1 MRIATLNIRHGGGKR
16 VGLIAAFIKDLKPDC
31 LLLTEYRFNPSGLD
45 LSIALY
51 ELGYKYQSP
60 ISGDA
65 KENQLRWFSQL
76 PITEP
81 RIPNSS
87 QFSVEQRISVI
98 KVGGISLVGVY
109 FPQGKLKAPVF
120 DYLTAT
126 FLANEMEAAILI
138 GDFNTGKHWA
148 DEETN
153 TFLCSD
159 RFEQLLQSGWIDA
172 WRLRNPDAREFSW
185 YSNKGNGFRIDH
197 ALCTKVINEALIGVS
212 YLRESIGSISDHAC
226 LLLDIA
232 N

>member
-51 ELGYKYQSP
+51 ELVYKYQSP

-87 QFSVEQRISVI
+87 QFSVEQRISVV

-120 DYLTAT
+120 DYLTST
-126 FLANEMEAAILI
+126 FLANEMEAAILL
-138 GDFNTGKHWA
+138 GDFNTGKHWV

-185 YSNKGNGFRIDH
+185 DSNKGNGYRIDH
-197 ALCTKVINEALIGVS
+197 ALCTKAINEALEGVD
-212 YLRESIGSISDHAC
+212 YYKDTLTSITDHAC
-226 LLLDIA
+226 LMLEIA